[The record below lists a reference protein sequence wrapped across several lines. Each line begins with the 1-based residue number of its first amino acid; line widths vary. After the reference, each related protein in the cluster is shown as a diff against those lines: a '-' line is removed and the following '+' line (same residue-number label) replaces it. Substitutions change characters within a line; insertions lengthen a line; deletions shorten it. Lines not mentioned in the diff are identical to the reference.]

1 MTEAQQEQRARRK
14 PAAKGSRRKTEA
26 PRAAET
32 ARAGADGA
40 NLKDHVDQLGTI
52 LTKAIDFVEAG
63 IGLGVTVVNRVS
75 SVAQRQVVDQVIA
88 SATQM
93 TGQPRATA
101 GGAPGPVPA
110 AVEPVPLASAESA
123 ATASESGL
131 YFITNR
137 LPLTPG
143 AAAEVSFSINN
154 DSMAAPK
161 RVELTLEGF
170 IGEST
175 HATID
180 GTAFAIKPAR
190 KTIKPMDFDKFVLA
204 GPVAADTP
212 PDVFYGRI
220 VVRSDTELTIPIRLV
235 VAPL

>member
-1 MTEAQQEQRARRK
+1 MTEAQQEQPTRRK
-14 PAAKGSRRKTEA
+14 AAPKGGRRKAEAPAAPKTA
-26 PRAAET
+26 H
-32 ARAGADGA
+32 AGTDGA
-40 NLKDHVDQLGTI
+40 HLKGRVDQLGTI
-52 LTKAIDFVEAG
+52 LTKGLDLAEAG
-63 IGLGVTVVNRVS
+63 IGLGVTVLNRVG

-88 SATQM
+88 SAAQM
-93 TGQPRATA
+93 TGQSGATA
-101 GGAPGPVPA
+101 GTPPGASGPAPAVP
-110 AVEPVPLASAESA
+110 EPA
-123 ATASESGL
+123 ATAPDPGL

-161 RVELTLEGF
+161 RVELALEGF

-204 GPVAADTP
+204 GPVPAATP
-212 PDVFYGRI
+212 PDVYYGRI
-220 VVRSDTELTIPIRLV
+220 VVRSDTELTIPVRLV
-235 VAPL
+235 VASL